1 MNCSQIF
8 FYSFLYLYEFLLYTI
23 DSIYKSKLGGHN
35 IMKHP
40 DTPIKKILFL
50 ICFTILFYLSIEH
63 IEVILDIMRR
73 GIHIL
78 LPFIIGACIAFV
90 INIPMKLIEES
101 LLSRI
106 KLKYIQKHKRCISV
120 IITVVLIAI
129 VIMIVILLIV
139 PELINTF
146 SSLIST
152 IPGFFNNA
160 GEKITN
166 LIEKYPQIEEYA
178 KTLELDWAQISN
190 QLITFLRNTVNSLI
204 FSTVDIVG
212 NIVNG
217 LFTSF
222 IAFTFAMYIL
232 FNKEMLAKQF
242 KQLIYAYFSN
252 RYVER
257 ILKTL
262 KLANTTFSNFIS
274 GQCTEAIIIGLIFY
288 IVLTLLNYPYT
299 LLISVFIAFM
309 SLIPMFGAFISSY
322 ASAFLILMIN
332 PIKAIA
338 FLVLFAVIQQLEDT
352 FIYPKVVGN
361 SVGLPSIWVLVAVTL
376 GGSAM
381 GLVGMLVFIPL
392 CSMFYTLVKT
402 DIIKRLRLK
411 QIPKEKWLNK

>member
-1 MNCSQIF
+1 
-8 FYSFLYLYEFLLYTI
+8 
-23 DSIYKSKLGGHN
+23 
-35 IMKHP
+35 MKHP
-40 DTPIKKILFL
+40 ITPMKKILFL
-50 ICFTILFYLSIEH
+50 ICFTILLYLSIEH
-63 IEVILDIMRR
+63 IEVILDLVNR
-73 GIHIL
+73 GIHLL

-106 KLKYIQKHKRCISV
+106 KVKYIQKHKRCISV
-120 IITVVLIAI
+120 VITIVLIVN

-146 SSLIST
+146 SSLINT

-160 GEKITN
+160 GKKITDLVEN
-166 LIEKYPQIEEYA
+166 YPQIEEYIQ
-178 KTLELDWAQISN
+178 TLELDWAQISN
-190 QLITFLRNTVNSLI
+190 HLINFLRGTVNNLI
-204 FSTVDIVG
+204 FSTVDLVG

-217 LFTSF
+217 VFTSF

-232 FNKEMLAKQF
+232 FHKEMLAKQF

-252 RYVER
+252 HWVER

-262 KLANTTFSNFIS
+262 KLANTTFSHFIS
-274 GQCTEAIIIGLIFY
+274 GQCTEAIIIGIIFY
-288 IVLTLLNYPYT
+288 IVLTLLNYPYE

-322 ASAFLILMIN
+322 VSAFLILMIN
-332 PIKAIA
+332 PFKAIA

-376 GGSAM
+376 GGNVM

-392 CSMFYTLVKT
+392 CSMLYTLLRTDVK
-402 DIIKRLRLK
+402 KRLQRK
-411 QIPKEKWLNK
+411 EIPKEKWLNK